1 MRNFSGFLSEQT
13 LALKKSKSL
22 RPELF
27 NLKTNKLNPEVRQ
40 QVLKVADFWREKVNI
55 PKSAV
60 KRVDLVGSSVGYLY
74 HQKSD
79 LDIHLI
85 VSMDKI
91 SECEE
96 LLRDYLRAEKKL
108 FQLEYD
114 VKINGIEAE
123 LYAED
128 EEDPRPS
135 LQARY
140 DATNDKWVTE
150 PDRDRVPE
158 INDRD
163 IQTKA
168 EIYIDRVEDVVDDG
182 ITNIDV
188 LNRLKERI
196 LNLRK
201 LSLNKNGEF
210 AQDNLV
216 YKIVRGSG
224 ALDRLDRYMRGV
236 ESEDLS
242 LNQ

>member
-1 MRNFSGFLSEQT
+1 MRSFNQFLGESKVS
-13 LALKKSKSL
+13 LKRAKTL

-27 NLKTNKLNPEVRQ
+27 NTRTNTLKPEVRK
-40 QVLKVADFWREKVNI
+40 QVLKIAEFWREKVNI

-60 KRVDLVGSSVGYLY
+60 KRVDLVGSSVNYLY
-74 HQKSD
+74 HEKSD

-85 VSMDKI
+85 VDLDKI

-114 VKINGIEAE
+114 VKVAGIEAE
-123 LYAED
+123 VYAED
-128 EEDPRPS
+128 EEDPRPA

-140 DATNDKWVTE
+140 DATNNKWVNE
-150 PDRDRVPE
+150 PDREKIPE
-158 INDRD
+158 IDDRD
-163 IQTKA
+163 IQMKA
-168 EIYIDRVEDVVDDG
+168 ELFIDRIEDVIGDK
-182 ITNIDV
+182 ISNIDV

-201 LSLNKNGEF
+201 LSLQKGGEYVS
-210 AQDNLV
+210 DNLV
-216 YKIVRGSG
+216 YKVIRGSG
-224 ALDRLDRYMRGV
+224 ALDRLDRYMRGL

-242 LNQ
+242 L